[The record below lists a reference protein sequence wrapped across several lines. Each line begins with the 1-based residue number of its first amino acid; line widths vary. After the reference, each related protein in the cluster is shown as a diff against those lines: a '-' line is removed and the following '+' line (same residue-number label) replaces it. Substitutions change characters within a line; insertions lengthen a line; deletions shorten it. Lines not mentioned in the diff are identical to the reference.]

1 MFKDQ
6 RGDRSAS
13 AVSEGVGEKRKI
25 KGRGMS
31 TSSPRMI
38 DTDRKNEA
46 RVVNKLAADYMLMQ
60 RF

>member
-1 MFKDQ
+1 MTKSTDPKP
-6 RGDRSAS
+6 RNRL
-13 AVSEGVGEKRKI
+13 ELGEKRKI

>member
-1 MFKDQ
+1 
-6 RGDRSAS
+6 
-13 AVSEGVGEKRKI
+13 
-25 KGRGMS
+25 MS

-38 DTDRKNEA
+38 DTDKKNDA